1 MARFIFRLYRDAFSG
16 LPRDIWLLA
25 TVALVNRAGSMVVP
39 FIALYLT
46 VERGFTTQEA
56 GRFVALYGIG
66 AVLGSYLGGWLSD
79 RMGAVRAQ
87 QASLFLGGVGFL
99 ALSVVRERTAI
110 GFTILIV
117 GVVVEAFRPAV
128 MTSFAERAP
137 ARVKAKAFAL
147 LRLAANLGFGIGPA
161 VGGVLALYSYQWLF
175 IADALTCWAAALLLL
190 RIPAREEPTS
200 SSDTEEVAPRR
211 HPWRDGSFLVFLFLV
226 VLLASALFQV
236 FSTFPLYLREAVGYR
251 ENFIGL
257 LLSLNAFLIVS
268 FEMVLIHVVQ
278 NRDRMRL
285 AALGALLLC
294 GGLALISLGKAPWFI
309 AFTVVVWTFGEML
322 ALPILNVVVAERAD
336 KGYRGQYMGMYAMA
350 YSIAFIVAPVVGTS
364 VYAHFGPHVL
374 WHGIG
379 VMGIVLAA
387 SFVALKKSFR

>member
-1 MARFIFRLYRDAFSG
+1 MVRFVFRLYRDAFSG

-25 TVALVNRAGSMVVP
+25 AVALVNRSGSMVIP

-46 VERGFTTQEA
+46 VERGFTTEEA

-66 AVLGSYLGGWLSD
+66 SVIGSYLGGWLSD
-79 RMGAVRAQ
+79 RIGAVRAQ

-99 ALSVVRERTAI
+99 ALAVVRERLAI
-110 GFTILIV
+110 GFTIVIA
-117 GVVVEAFRPAV
+117 GAVVEAFRPAT

-147 LRLAANLGFGIGPA
+147 LRLAANLGFGVGPA

-190 RIPAREEPTS
+190 RIPARGESTGGA
-200 SSDTEEVAPRR
+200 DTAEAAPRR
-211 HPWRDGSFLVFLFLV
+211 LPWRDGSFIVFLLLV
-226 VLLASALFQV
+226 ALLASALFQV
-236 FSTFPLYLREAVGYR
+236 FSTFPLYLRDELGHR
-251 ENFIGL
+251 ENVIGL

-268 FEMVLIHVVQ
+268 FEMVLIHMVQ

-285 AALGALLLC
+285 ASLGTFLLC
-294 GGLALISLGKAPWFI
+294 GGLALIPLGKPAWFV

-322 ALPILNVVVAERAD
+322 ALPIINVVAAERAE
-336 KGYRGQYMGMYAMA
+336 KGYRGQYMGMYTMA
-350 YSIAFIVAPVVGTS
+350 YSIAFIVAPIVGTS
-364 VYAHFGPHVL
+364 VYAHFGPHAL

-379 VMGIVLAA
+379 ALGIVLAA
-387 SFVALKKSFR
+387 SMMGLRRSFG